1 MLRIAFEKSLSLQYI
16 ILFKINA
23 RGHTVPEY
31 NSSQWKV
38 NLGMLW
44 FSQLL
49 IMSGFSAMVP
59 FIPLYMKTELGIT
72 DENDLA
78 FYIAMFNVFG
88 SGAYAI
94 FTPLNGMLGDRFGLK
109 LMLLRGT
116 FLTAF
121 LFPLMGYV
129 SNVWLLIILRF
140 LTAACAG
147 TTAASQAM
155 VGRTVP
161 DNKQGFALGM
171 LTTAY
176 WGGAMLGNVLG
187 GLIIH
192 YFDYLA
198 AFWVC
203 GIAYFAAG
211 FAILPTRDKVVHKI
225 RETVAKTAV
234 KSGFFRWVP
243 RFSLPVW
250 GTLFLLFLLGIS
262 RYFESPFVALKVEAM
277 TSPEGAAYWT
287 GIVSAMVSVGA
298 ILSGAVIGYLA
309 DKVAPH
315 KLFPPMLAI
324 AGGMVALQGW
334 SSGVW
339 SFCIYRTLAY
349 FVCGGMQPVLLK
361 LMSSVTP
368 QEQRGAAFGF
378 STCFL
383 CIGGMLSA
391 LFAGWSMMYFSVN
404 GVFYT
409 GAVLF
414 LLLIPVYITP
424 VIRVEKAAKKLAG
437 AR

>member
-1 MLRIAFEKSLSLQYI
+1 MA
-16 ILFKINA
+16 
-23 RGHTVPEY
+23 EY
-31 NSSQWKV
+31 EPSQWKV
-38 NLGMLW
+38 NLWMLW

-59 FIPLYMKTELGIT
+59 FIPLYMKAELGIV

-225 RETVAKTAV
+225 RAVVETTGGKRHL
-234 KSGFFRWVP
+234 FRWFP
-243 RFSLPVW
+243 RFAMPVW
-250 GTLFLLFLLGIS
+250 ITLFLLFLLGIS
-262 RYFESPFVALKVEAM
+262 RYFESPFVALKVEVM
-277 TSPEGAAYWT
+277 TSAEGAAYWT
-287 GIVSAMVSVGA
+287 GIISAMVSVGA

-315 KLFPPMLAI
+315 KLFPPMLVI
-324 AGGMVALQGW
+324 AGLMVALQGW

-339 SFCIYRTLAY
+339 SFCIFRTLAY
-349 FVCGGMQPVLLK
+349 FVAGGMQPVLLK

-368 QEQRGAAFGF
+368 QEQRGSAFGF

-383 CIGGMLSA
+383 CIGGMFSA
-391 LFAGWSMMYFSVN
+391 IFAGWSMMLFSVN

-409 GAVLF
+409 GAILF
-414 LLLIPVYITP
+414 WLLIPVYITP
-424 VIRVEKAAKKLAG
+424 VLRVEKAAKK
-437 AR
+437 RC

>member
-1 MLRIAFEKSLSLQYI
+1 MLRIAFEKSLPLQYI

-250 GTLFLLFLLGIS
+250 GTLFCFFCWGSAGI
-262 RYFESPFVALKVEAM
+262 LKV
-277 TSPEGAAYWT
+277 PLW
-287 GIVSAMVSVGA
+287 
-298 ILSGAVIGYLA
+298 
-309 DKVAPH
+309 
-315 KLFPPMLAI
+315 
-324 AGGMVALQGW
+324 
-334 SSGVW
+334 
-339 SFCIYRTLAY
+339 R
-349 FVCGGMQPVLLK
+349 
-361 LMSSVTP
+361 
-368 QEQRGAAFGF
+368 
-378 STCFL
+378 
-383 CIGGMLSA
+383 
-391 LFAGWSMMYFSVN
+391 
-404 GVFYT
+404 
-409 GAVLF
+409 
-414 LLLIPVYITP
+414 
-424 VIRVEKAAKKLAG
+424 
-437 AR
+437 